1 MTDNVLPDWL
11 PTTSV
16 QEHQDCSGPDCPDKT
31 FCSEQNC
38 AGQDILFRTK
48 LSWTRH
54 TVQNQTVQ
62 DKTYC
67 SEPNTVQDKTHC
79 SESNKTYCS
88 EPDCPGQDILFRTR
102 LSRTRHTVQNQTVQ
116 DKTYYSEPDCPGQ
129 DILFRTR
136 LSRTRHIIQNQTVQD
151 KTHCS
156 EPDCPGQDMLFR
168 TRQDRQLRTMES
180 GQMTTFNRRV
190 VNYLDI

>member
-1 MTDNVLPDWL
+1 MAESQTAQQRSLHRLTFFRPVKTCSLYRFKFVTDNVLPDWL

-62 DKTYC
+62 NQTP
-67 SEPNTVQDKTHC
+67 SRTRHTVRNQTRHTVQNQTVQD
-79 SESNKTYCS
+79 KTYCS

-102 LSRTRHTVQNQTVQ
+102 LSKTRHTVQNQTVQ
-116 DKTYYSEPDCPGQ
+116 GKTYC
-129 DILFRTR
+129 
-136 LSRTRHIIQNQTVQD
+136 
-151 KTHCS
+151 
-156 EPDCPGQDMLFR
+156 
-168 TRQDRQLRTMES
+168 
-180 GQMTTFNRRV
+180 
-190 VNYLDI
+190 